1 MISCSFQSWRNW
13 NRFKLKFA
21 ELVPKR
27 FLFKLIFSVSKLLT
41 PALSLSLS
49 LCPKPKAQSPTQKL
63 FQVSSVFAWMNESG
77 VQRMK
82 LEIEIVRSSSFKEI
96 SNYFFFLNREIEA
109 ELKTLRDTF
118 YWWLWLT
125 IETTQMFDALVF
137 LKKQGCQTST
147 PGGLFTPN

>member
-27 FLFKLIFSVSKLLT
+27 FLCKLIFSVSKLLT
-41 PALSLSLS
+41 PALSLS
-49 LCPKPKAQSPTQKL
+49 AQSPTQKL

>member
-1 MISCSFQSWRNW
+1 MQTHFFC
-13 NRFKLKFA
+13 FKA
-21 ELVPKR
+21 
-27 FLFKLIFSVSKLLT
+27 SNASS
-41 PALSLSLS
+41 LSLSLS
-49 LCPKPKAQSPTQKL
+49 LSAQSPTQKL

-125 IETTQMFDALVF
+125 METTQMFDALVF
-137 LKKQGCQTST
+137 LKKQGCQTKCGVRNSLEDELQYNRKFCFVQKT
-147 PGGLFTPN
+147 VYKWS